1 MIPILYEK
9 TETNFDTLGV
19 CRLSDILSCVV
30 TEERNGIFECDFE
43 YPVSGA
49 NFDKIVPGRIIY
61 CWHDDTEESQPFDI
75 VSYSKPINGVVTFH
89 AVHVSYR
96 QSYITTYG
104 TNINSLA
111 DALTM
116 LKNGKPNNPFT
127 YFTDKTSTGFL
138 ASADGTPRSVRQF
151 LGGIEGSILD
161 AYGGEYKWNG
171 WSVQL
176 LANRGRTRALTIRY
190 GVNLLNY
197 EDQTDYQGVFSSC
210 IPYWTGTNDEGAEVV
225 IRGSKV
231 NSGNQT
237 YTGRDECVPLDLT
250 DKFEGVPTVTQLNAE
265 ARSFMQR
272 QNAILPAQTITVD
285 FVRLSEMGEF
295 EEFKNLLKCELCDTI
310 RVLFPQYGVDSDF
323 KIVKTIYDVLR
334 ERYESMELGQLST
347 TLAEALGISEG
358 TERQGFSGGN
368 LAVDNLNASGGV
380 TAADNMQVAAGK
392 GYWLEDRTGFKYPGV
407 RDNGVNMWLGAME
420 TAARHHT
427 GQTYISTGYDGSAGN
442 ETAYLSVPNANNDNA
457 TNYGIFHTGY
467 KPTRVVTQTY
477 SNVACTIRSGSGAYY
492 SGNLTLPSS
501 IPSGATI
508 LGVTVSSFNNATAS
522 FVPICNGTR
531 LYVFSDVSQTI
542 GTVVLRIAYQ
552 I

>member
-9 TETNFDTLGV
+9 TETNFDTLGG
-19 CRLSDILSCVV
+19 CRLSDIISCVV

-49 NFDKIVPGRIIY
+49 NFEKIVPGRIIY

-96 QSYITTYG
+96 QSYIATYG
-104 TNINSLA
+104 RNINSLA
-111 DALTM
+111 DALAM
-116 LKNGKPNNPFT
+116 LKTGQPSNPFT
-127 YFTDKTSTGFL
+127 YTTDKTSTGFL

-161 AYGGEYKWNG
+161 AYGGEYKWDG

-176 LANRGRTRALTIRY
+176 LANRGRMRAITIRY

-197 EDQTDYQGVFSSC
+197 EDQTDYQGVFASC

-225 IRGSKV
+225 IRGGKV

-250 DKFEGVPTVTQLNAE
+250 DKFEGVPTVAQLNAE
-265 ARSFMQR
+265 AKSFMQR
-272 QNAILPAQTITVD
+272 QNTILPAQTITVD

-323 KIVKTIYDVLR
+323 KIVKTVYDVLR

-347 TLAEALGISEG
+347 TLSEALGISNS
-358 TERQGFSGGN
+358 TEKNGFSGGN
-368 LAVDNLNASGGV
+368 LAVDNLTASGSV
-380 TAADNMQVAAGK
+380 TASDNMQVSATK
-392 GYWLEDRTGFKYPGV
+392 GYWLEDKTGFKYPGV
-407 RDNGVNMWLGAME
+407 RDNGVNLWLGASQ
-420 TAARHHT
+420 TAAQHHT
-427 GQTYISTGYDGSAGN
+427 GGTYLSTGYDGSAGN
-442 ETAYLSVPNANNDNA
+442 ETAYLSVPNASNDGA
-457 TNYGIFHTGY
+457 TNYGIYHAGY
-467 KPTRVVTQTY
+467 KPTRVVRQTY
-477 SNVACTIRSGSGAYY
+477 SNVAITTRSGNGAYY
-492 SGNLTLPSS
+492 NNSLSLPSS

-508 LGVTVSSFNNATAS
+508 LGVTVSGFSGATAS
-522 FVPICNGTR
+522 FTPSINGTT
-531 LYVFSDVSQTI
+531 LMLISDVSQTVTQV
-542 GTVVLRIAYQ
+542 GLLFAYQ
-552 I
+552 L